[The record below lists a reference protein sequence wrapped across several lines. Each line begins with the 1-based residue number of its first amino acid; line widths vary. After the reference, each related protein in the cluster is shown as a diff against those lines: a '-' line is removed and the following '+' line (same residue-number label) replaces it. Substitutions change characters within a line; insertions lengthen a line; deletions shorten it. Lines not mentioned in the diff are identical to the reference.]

1 MPADVRDDASA
12 AIDTAAVGAPRV
24 TGRDLLTAGI
34 YAALV
39 VGLALSGVSNSGFL
53 GEGPQWSRGVSVALL
68 LAACASLCWRRS
80 RPLVPFVVAGPL
92 ATAEII
98 GGGQISAYFLLFE
111 ALFVPVMHGSRR
123 VARTCT
129 VIAIAAAGTAMLAAL
144 LGGLPGPAVF
154 LVAIIAGLMAS
165 TPLLWGWEV
174 RHHREARGAAERLA
188 GL

>member
-1 MPADVRDDASA
+1 MPADVRADASA
-12 AIDTAAVGAPRV
+12 APDTAAVGAPRI

-53 GEGPQWSRGVSVALL
+53 GEGAQWSRGVSAALL

-111 ALFVPVMHGSRR
+111 ADRKSVV
-123 VARTCT
+123 
-129 VIAIAAAGTAMLAAL
+129 
-144 LGGLPGPAVF
+144 
-154 LVAIIAGLMAS
+154 
-165 TPLLWGWEV
+165 
-174 RHHREARGAAERLA
+174 
-188 GL
+188 

>member
-1 MPADVRDDASA
+1 MPADVRADASA
-12 AIDTAAVGAPRV
+12 APDTAAVGAPRI

-53 GEGPQWSRGVSVALL
+53 GEGARWSRGVSAALL

-98 GGGQISAYFLLFE
+98 GEIGRAH
-111 ALFVPVMHGSRR
+111 V
-123 VARTCT
+123 
-129 VIAIAAAGTAMLAAL
+129 
-144 LGGLPGPAVF
+144 
-154 LVAIIAGLMAS
+154 
-165 TPLLWGWEV
+165 
-174 RHHREARGAAERLA
+174 
-188 GL
+188 